1 MKRFGAKENGFP
13 RLWWIHSISSYF
25 QKFNNIN
32 IPSLRAKSFTPD
44 PVFRCSWGEE
54 WCCQHLVG
62 NIMLATNLA
71 VKSENM
77 HWKKNNYFDHNVI
90 FKVFTWKF
98 AKSSRRPY
106 SLLFMTMICDIK
118 TKDPFSIISRWEH
131 LKGWKIISCQFI
143 FFFCCEIVLWKKI
156 IWRSSGSGHS
166 SPVCIC
172 SRKKIIARVNHNQL
186 ETFTEITEHLDLSF
200 LELHAPRTSKWTIF
214 GCMAVLDQ
222 KIIKMAPQD
231 NKGYQRRY
239 KLCMT
244 KAIRSRRV
252 KSCCQRVR

>member
-32 IPSLRAKSFTPD
+32 IPSQRAKSFTPD
-44 PVFRCSWGEE
+44 PVFRYSLGEE

-71 VKSENM
+71 VKSKNM
-77 HWKKNNYFDHNVI
+77 HWKEKQLFWPQCHFQSFELKI
-90 FKVFTWKF
+90 W
-98 AKSSRRPY
+98 PY

-118 TKDPFSIISRWEH
+118 TKDPFSIILRGGH

-143 FFFCCEIVLWKKI
+143 LFFCCEIVLWKKI
-156 IWRSSGSGHS
+156 IWRSSGGGHS

-214 GCMAVLDQ
+214 GCVAVLYK
-222 KIIKMAPQD
+222 KIIK
-231 NKGYQRRY
+231 NCTSNRK
-239 KLCMT
+239 
-244 KAIRSRRV
+244 II
-252 KSCCQRVR
+252 